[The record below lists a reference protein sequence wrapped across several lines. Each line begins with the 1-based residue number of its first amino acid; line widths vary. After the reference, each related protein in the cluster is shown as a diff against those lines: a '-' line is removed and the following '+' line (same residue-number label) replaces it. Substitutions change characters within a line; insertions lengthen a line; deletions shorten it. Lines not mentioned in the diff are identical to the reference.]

1 MRYGL
6 PYMGSKNKIAEWV
19 LSYLPQADNFYD
31 LFCGGCAITHCAI
44 TQGKYRNY
52 YINDIKGEMPQG
64 FVDCINGKYNNDYRW
79 ISHEDF
85 DRLRGKGDLLV
96 DCCFSFGNNW
106 RKGYA
111 YSKELEPYKKAL
123 HYAILF
129 GDYSL
134 GKEVYGIDFSVI
146 NDITNIQERYLI
158 TKRIIKNKTGLD
170 RLQLETLERLQNIER
185 LHRLYELQNLE
196 RLNRL
201 DELQKVKRPD
211 GLSITPS
218 GLSYDKIEIKHNSV
232 IYCDIPY
239 KSTSKYNEID
249 FDYDKFYEWC
259 LSQTEPLFISEYE
272 MPESD
277 FICIAA
283 KYKTVSLCATDNS
296 GKSVEKI
303 FIPKHQIKN
312 KPLTLFD

>member
-123 HYAILF
+123 HYALF
-129 GDYSL
+129 YSDFTMS
-134 GKEVYGIDFSVI
+134 KELYGVDFSIIEKIKSIEEKYVTI
-146 NDITNIQERYLI
+146 
-158 TKRIIKNKTGLD
+158 KKIIKYNTPIT
-170 RLQLETLERLQNIER
+170 RIQIENMERLQ
-185 LHRLYELQNLE
+185 HLE

-201 DELQKVKRPD
+201 STLQMRRSEDKS
-211 GLSITPS
+211 LYITAT
-218 GLSYDKIEIKHNSV
+218 GVTYHEVEIKPNSV
-232 IYCDIPY
+232 VYCDIPY
-239 KSTSKYNEID
+239 RSTSKYNEID

-259 LSQTEPLFISEYE
+259 LSQKEPVFISEYE

-303 FIPKHQIKN
+303 FIPKHQTES
-312 KPLTLFD
+312 KPLSLFD

>member
-6 PYMGSKNKIAEWV
+6 PYMGSKNKIAQWV
-19 LSYLPQADNFYD
+19 LSYLPKAENFYD

-44 TQGKYRNY
+44 TQNKYNNFY
-52 YINDIKGEMPQG
+52 VNDIKGEMPQG
-64 FVDCINGKYNNDYRW
+64 FIDCINGKYNNDYRW
-79 ISHEDF
+79 ISHDDF
-85 DRLRGKGDLLV
+85 DKLKGCGDLLV

-123 HYAILF
+123 HYALF
-129 GDYSL
+129 YSDFTMS
-134 GKEVYGIDFSVI
+134 KELYGVDFSI
-146 NDITNIQERYLI
+146 IEKIKSIEEKYITI
-158 TKRIIKNKTGLD
+158 KKIIKSNTPIT
-170 RLQLETLERLQNIER
+170 RIQIENMERL
-185 LHRLYELQNLE
+185 LHLE

-201 DELQKVKRPD
+201 STLQMRGSENKS
-211 GLSITPS
+211 LHITAT
-218 GLSYDKIEIKHNSV
+218 GVTYHEVEIKPNSV
-232 IYCDIPY
+232 VYCDIPY
-239 KSTSKYNEID
+239 RSTSKYNEID

-259 LSQTEPLFISEYE
+259 LSQKEPVFISEYE